1 MVDRLPSKTNEEV
14 SDTLKGG
21 LELKPYL
28 IFFIYQKSQQQEY
41 VENVKT
47 KDGDIIVLYK
57 VTPCLRN
64 FEFLVK
70 NNIFEYFLYLYIQDQ
85 ISGQITKKIVLT
97 QEDYDQL
104 LILVTSY
111 LALISRTKNKFHF
124 FPTRWGRPQRRRQS
138 LTSWMEMLTP
148 RRQYDLSI
156 QRVLVITI
164 GQLRKF
170 NFIEN

>member
-1 MVDRLPSKTNEEV
+1 MADRLPSKTNEEV

-57 VTPCLRN
+57 VTSCLRN

-104 LILVTSY
+104 LILVTSC
-111 LALISRTKNKFHF
+111 LALISQTKVLF
-124 FPTRWGRPQRRRQS
+124 FPTSNQVGKTPEEKIEPDK
-138 LTSWMEMLTP
+138 LDGDVDTSEA
-148 RRQYDLSI
+148 I
-156 QRVLVITI
+156 
-164 GQLRKF
+164 
-170 NFIEN
+170 